1 MCFFDSYSKSEKI
14 LSNRVSVYGAFW
26 CLVLPSSF
34 SSKVN
39 INKKTRQEPC
49 FNQPLTY
56 FVTKRWAYWF
66 LTLCKQSTEAWRWA
80 NCFNFGEP
88 ELFKLDLGDKI
99 WKRVLFNVR
108 TFNNKVKGK
117 RLFSMS
123 YANSLVNTDFINMR
137 FQNSPTLCLACKA

>member
-14 LSNRVSVYGAFW
+14 LSNRVSVYGAFC

-99 WKRVLFNVR
+99 SQIVLFNVR
-108 TFNNKVKGK
+108 TSNNKVNGK

-123 YANSLVNTDFINMR
+123 YTNFLLNTNFIKTR
-137 FQNSPTLCLACKA
+137 FQYSLCFTCRG

>member
-1 MCFFDSYSKSEKI
+1 MFLWFIFQIRKNFVKSRQCLRCI
-14 LSNRVSVYGAFW
+14 LLS

-56 FVTKRWAYWF
+56 FITKRWAYWF

-80 NCFNFGEP
+80 NCFNFVEP

-99 WKRVLFNVR
+99 WKIVLFNVR
-108 TFNNKVKGK
+108 TFDNKVKGK

-123 YANSLVNTDFINMR
+123 YTNFL
-137 FQNSPTLCLACKA
+137 L

>member
-1 MCFFDSYSKSEKI
+1 MIHI
-14 LSNRVSVYGAFW
+14 LNQILPNRVSVYGAFC

-49 FNQPLTY
+49 FNQPITY

-80 NCFNFGEP
+80 NCFNFVEP

-99 WKRVLFNVR
+99 WKIVLFNVR

-123 YANSLVNTDFINMR
+123 YTNFLLNTR
-137 FQNSPTLCLACKA
+137 FQNSPTLCLINM

>member
-1 MCFFDSYSKSEKI
+1 MFLWFIFQIRNFFVKSRQCLRCI
-14 LSNRVSVYGAFW
+14 LLS

-39 INKKTRQEPC
+39 IKKKTRQEPC

-80 NCFNFGEP
+80 NCFNFVEP

-99 WKRVLFNVR
+99 WKIVLFNVR
-108 TFNNKVKGK
+108 TFNDKVKGK
-117 RLFSMS
+117 KLFSML
-123 YANSLVNTDFINMR
+123 YTNFLF
-137 FQNSPTLCLACKA
+137 

>member
-1 MCFFDSYSKSEKI
+1 MIHI
-14 LSNRVSVYGAFW
+14 LNQILPNRVSVYGAFC

-80 NCFNFGEP
+80 NCFNFVEP

-99 WKRVLFNVR
+99 WKIVLFNVR

-123 YANSLVNTDFINMR
+123 YTNFLLNTR
-137 FQNSPTLCLACKA
+137 FQNSPTLCLINM